1 MQKGKPKKYQVGGM
15 SANLIL
21 VVLSLLWMINFMDR
35 QVMSAV
41 LEPMRIDLGLS
52 DTQAGATPHDL
63 SFKYLV
69 LFSPHS
75 ISHRSVE
82 PAKGGCHHGRYLE
95 SLYFR
100 DRAGPELRGRLSPRI
115 MVGVGEA
122 GFSAGGTAMITA
134 AYPAESRG
142 RAMGIFNIFVPLG
155 AALGYIMG
163 GYLSTHY
170 GGWRTPFYVFAVPG
184 VILGIAAFFLK
195 DYKTVSRTDADVGVR
210 GFLAS
215 AVSLFKIP
223 TLKWLYI
230 GHAMHNIMA
239 VSILV
244 WLPTFLMRTNNVTE
258 AKAGMTVGIISLMA
272 IIGSPLGGFLADFW
286 QKSNPRGRML
296 VPVIG
301 DLVAAALLVP
311 ALMTDAS
318 GPGLILMFAFG
329 IFLMLGL
336 PSIHTITQDVVTP
349 GMKGISWGMI
359 ILVIYLLGGG
369 WAPWIIGLISDA
381 LGGGAYGVKMALFIA
396 PAAGICAG
404 LLFLVGSRHYAADV
418 EKVKHEIIEE
428 ETA

>member
-1 MQKGKPKKYQVGGM
+1 MAKAKTKEYPMGGM
-15 SANLIL
+15 SAHSILI
-21 VVLSLLWMINFMDR
+21 VLSLLWMINFMDR

-52 DTQAGATPHDL
+52 DTQAGALHTIFL
-63 SFKYLV
+63 L
-69 LFSPHS
+69 S
-75 ISHRSVE
+75 ISFFSLPIAFLIDRWSRRKAVAIMAVIWSVFTFVTGLGRS
-82 PAKGGCHHGRYLE
+82 
-95 SLYFR
+95 F
-100 DRAGPELRGRLSPRI
+100 AGVFAPRI
-115 MVGVGEA
+115 IVGVGEA

-134 AYPAESRG
+134 AYPPESRA

-155 AALGYIMG
+155 AALGYILG
-163 GYLSTHY
+163 GYLSANY

-184 VILGIAAFFLK
+184 VILGIASFFLK
-195 DYKTVSRTDADVGVR
+195 DYRTVSAPVSGKRP
-210 GFLAS
+210 GFLATF
-215 AVSLFKIP
+215 VSLWKIP

-244 WLPTFLMRTNNVTE
+244 WLPTFLMRTHNITE

-286 QKSNPRGRML
+286 QKTNPRGRML
-296 VPVIG
+296 VPVVG
-301 DLVAAALLVP
+301 DLTAAALLVP
-311 ALMTDAS
+311 ALIMDVS
-318 GPGLILMFAFG
+318 GIGLILMFAFG

-349 GMKGISWGMI
+349 GMKGMSWGMI

-369 WAPWIIGLISDA
+369 WAPAGIGLISDS

-396 PAAGICAG
+396 PAAGLIAG
-404 LLFLVGSRHYAADV
+404 ILFLIGSRHYAADV
-418 EKVKHEIIEE
+418 KKVKHEIIEE